1 MYVPPLTVKAVV
13 QDFTSK
19 TTSSF
24 QLAYRYHLNA
34 PCISA
39 ILRREL
45 GEDDFSKREIQ
56 ALELMR
62 AQYREL
68 RGKGLKATEIM
79 QQLGISRPAYY
90 SLLPR
95 LRGDCGNESAP
106 APEPEVELI
115 SLEDRAA
122 PKEKEEDE
130 SIAGQHATEFARPQ
144 AAPLPGGYEPALRP
158 GIPPEMSAPWRDYR
172 EMRAPRPYNPNFVRL
187 TIKGVTLSFDSRY
200 VPENRLS
207 VLVDCLLRL

>member
-1 MYVPPLTVKAVV
+1 MYVSPLTVKAVV

-34 PCISA
+34 PCICG

-45 GEDDFSKREIQ
+45 SEDDFSKREIQ

-62 AQYREL
+62 TQYREL
-68 RGKGLKATEIM
+68 HGKGLKATEIM

-95 LRGDCGNESAP
+95 LRGECGNDRAP
-106 APEPEVELI
+106 EPEPEVELI
-115 SLEDRAA
+115 SLEERAA
-122 PKEKEEDE
+122 PKEDLNTSKPQ
-130 SIAGQHATEFARPQ
+130 AGEVARPQ
-144 AAPLPGGYEPALRP
+144 AAPLPGCYGSELRP
-158 GIPPEMSAPWRDYR
+158 GMSPEMSEPWRDYR